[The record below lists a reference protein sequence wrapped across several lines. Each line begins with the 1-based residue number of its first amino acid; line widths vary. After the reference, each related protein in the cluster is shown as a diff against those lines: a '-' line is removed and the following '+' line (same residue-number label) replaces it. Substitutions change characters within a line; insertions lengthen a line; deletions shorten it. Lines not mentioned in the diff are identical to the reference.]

1 MKNILCSCLLALCCP
16 ALYGQANENVLPA
29 YSLEFSQVR
38 QIHSESNNKEYELYI
53 RLPNSYATTK
63 TNYPLIVINDVKY
76 AFPIASGMMHLMG
89 GVDIKEAILVGIS
102 YSKGDSGDLSR
113 RRDYTPTAMADRPG
127 SGNAK
132 EYVQFIGQQIIPEIK
147 KYYRVD
153 DKNKV
158 FVGHSYGGLL
168 GAYILTHQPEL
179 FDHYVLGSPSLWY
192 DNEVMFKMEADYAK
206 QHKDMKANVAFFVG
220 SNENNYRPMVD
231 DLLEFETQL
240 RARQYPNLK
249 MTVEVLQGETHYS
262 VFPALL
268 SKGLVKVI
276 PKTQH

>member
-1 MKNILCSCLLALCCP
+1 MKRILGPSLLALCCF
-16 ALYGQANENVLPA
+16 ALQAQADENSLPA

-38 QIHSESNNKEYELYI
+38 QIHAQSNNKDYELYI
-53 RLPNSYATTK
+53 RLPNSYANTK
-63 TNYPLIVINDVKY
+63 INYPLIVINDVKY

-102 YSKGDSGDLSR
+102 YSKGDSGDFSR

-127 SGNAK
+127 SGHAK
-132 EYVQFIGQQIIPEIK
+132 DYIQFIGQQIIPEIK
-147 KYYRVD
+147 KHYRVD

-168 GAYILTHQPEL
+168 GTYILTHQPEL
-179 FDHYVLGSPSLWY
+179 FDHYILGSPSLWY
-192 DNEVMFKMEADYAK
+192 DDKVMFEMEANYAK

-220 SNENNYRPMVD
+220 SNENNTPPMVD
-231 DLLEFETQL
+231 DLLAFETQL
-240 RARQYPNLK
+240 RSRQYPNLK

-276 PKTQH
+276 PKK

>member
-1 MKNILCSCLLALCCP
+1 MKRIVCCISLVMF
-16 ALYGQANENVLPA
+16 AYSSGLQANSYSMPA
-29 YSLEFSQVR
+29 YTLEFSQVR
-38 QIHSESNNKEYELYI
+38 QIHSESNNKDYELYI
-53 RLPNSYATTK
+53 RLPNSYANTK
-63 TNYPLIVINDVKY
+63 TNYPLIIINDVKY
-76 AFPIASGMMHLMG
+76 AFPIASGIMHLMG

-102 YSKGDSGDLSR
+102 YSKGDSGDFSR
-113 RRDYTPTAMADRPG
+113 RRDYTPTAMEDRPG
-127 SGNAK
+127 SGHAK
-132 EYVQFIGQQIIPEIK
+132 EYIQFIGQQIIPEIK
-147 KYYRVD
+147 KHYRVD

-192 DNEVMFKMEADYAK
+192 DDGVMFKMEADYAK

-220 SNENNYRPMVD
+220 SNENNIRSMVD
-231 DLLEFETQL
+231 DLLAFEIQL
-240 RARQYPNLK
+240 RGRQYPNLN

-268 SKGLVKVI
+268 SKGLVKMI
-276 PKTQH
+276 PKYD